1 MFEKEKVFG
10 YTIDE
15 LFQLAVQYGTKL
27 ISAILLFVIGFWL
40 AGFLSR
46 TIRKIMTKRE
56 VDGSLIGF
64 ITSLISALIKIL
76 VIVTAITQLGI
87 EMTSFVAILASA
99 GLAVGM
105 AFSGTLSNFAGGVM
119 ILLFKPFRAGDYVFI
134 QGQEGT
140 IREVTIFNTIMTTS
154 DNKVVIL
161 PNGPVSNGNI
171 VNFTR
176 STNRRV
182 EWRLPLADANNFPQV
197 KAIISN
203 VLENDKRVLKQPAYF
218 IGLGDLSASSLV
230 VVVQAWTKNGNHN
243 ALFYALNEAFF
254 NEITKVGIAFPI
266 PSMNVKLTKEDEAKH
281 Y

>member
-254 NEITKVGIAFPI
+254 NEITKVGIAFPT

>member
-1 MFEKEKVFG
+1 MLEKEKIFG

-15 LFQLAVQYGTKL
+15 LFQISVQYGTRL
-27 ISAILLFVIGFWL
+27 ITAILLLVIGFWI

-46 TIRKIMTKRE
+46 TVRKIMTRRH
-56 VDGSLIGF
+56 VDGNLVGF
-64 ITSLISALIKIL
+64 ISSLVNALVKTL
-76 VIVTAITQLGI
+76 VIVTSITQLGI

-119 ILLFKPFRAGDYVFI
+119 LLLFKPFRSGDYVHV
-134 QGQEGT
+134 QNQEGT
-140 IREVTIFNTIMTTS
+140 VREITIFNTILITS

-171 VNFTR
+171 INFSR
-176 STNRRV
+176 EHERRV
-182 EWRLPLADANNFPQV
+182 EWRLPLANANDFPRV
-197 KAIISN
+197 KSIIESVLNNTEN
-203 VLENDKRVLKQPAYF
+203 VVKTRDYF

-243 ALFYALNEAFF
+243 KLFYELNEAFF
-254 NEITKVGIAFPI
+254 NEITKAGIAFPS
-266 PSMNVKLTKEDEAKH
+266 PSMEVKLTKND
-281 Y
+281 